1 MDKNIFIK
9 NKKFNPDIAINYSK
23 KLSERDNTTFNLKDE
38 FINNNNNTDNPK
50 VYEQDEAISDMDLM
64 IKQRLEQRCKEEA
77 SMINNLKPKKN
88 FIDTVDPNKF
98 QEYNNLKNEQTKYE
112 SKNVKENAT
121 FNNIMDDLKDLGI
134 LK

>member
-9 NKKFNPDIAINYSK
+9 NKKFNPDIDTNYSK
-23 KLSERDNTTFNLKDE
+23 KLSERNNAIFNLKDE

-50 VYEQDEAISDMDLM
+50 VYEQDKPISDMDLM
-64 IKQRLEQRCKEEA
+64 IQQRLAERNQEESSIA
-77 SMINNLKPKKN
+77 DKLKPTKN
-88 FIDTVDPNKF
+88 FIDKDDPTKF
-98 QEYNNLKNEQTKYE
+98 QEYNNLKNEQIKYE
-112 SKNVKENAT
+112 SKNVKENET